1 MSIGTCAVSKSTSAE
16 LGSARQC
23 SRKVSHVISHV
34 DPQLSTMDRKSC
46 RLADAAVGAATAAL
60 RRGVTERAHCCRTVA
75 GKCLIWT
82 QQIALI
88 EI

>member
-1 MSIGTCAVSKSTSAE
+1 
-16 LGSARQC
+16 
-23 SRKVSHVISHV
+23 
-34 DPQLSTMDRKSC
+34 MDRKSC